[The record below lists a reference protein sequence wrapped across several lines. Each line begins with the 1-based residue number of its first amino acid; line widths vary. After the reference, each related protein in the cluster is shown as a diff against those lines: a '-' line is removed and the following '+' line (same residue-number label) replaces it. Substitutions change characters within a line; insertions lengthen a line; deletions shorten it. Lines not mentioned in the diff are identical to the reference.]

1 MCAYQDPIWR
11 QCMKKFGKIMVIVLA
26 LATLIGACF
35 AFTACNNESNDV
47 AKVINYKLTDEQYAF
62 CVNKGDTE
70 LLAQVNS
77 FMAEIKENG
86 TFEEILNKYFGDGTP
101 TPVTSAAAGTENA
114 LIVATNAA
122 FEPFEYTEGANFLGV
137 DMEIAKLL
145 ADHLGRPLVINN
157 MDFDSVVTSVEQGT
171 CDIGMAGLT
180 ITPSRQEQVTFADPY
195 YDASQ
200 VVVARADD
208 TTFDGCKSAEDV
220 AAILESFGAN
230 IQIGYQNGTTGGFYI
245 NGDADWGFDG
255 LTATGKAYRNGS
267 LAIQDMINGNIDY
280 VIIDEAPANRI
291 VDSMNALA

>member
-1 MCAYQDPIWR
+1 
-11 QCMKKFGKIMVIVLA
+11 MKKFSKIMVIVLA
-26 LATLIGACF
+26 LATLVGACF
-35 AFTACNNESNDV
+35 AFAACNNESNDV

-101 TPVTSAAAGTENA
+101 TPVISAAAGTENA